1 MDIRRLEEFLAVLD
15 AGSLSK
21 AAQAMNVA
29 QPALSQSLA
38 RLERELGVRLFHRS
52 RRGAE
57 PTAAARQIAEDIRS
71 GVFRIINAKDAAQA
85 IAQGRAG
92 VLRAGLVSSALI
104 DILPR
109 GLRALRAYAPGVRVV
124 LHEMSN
130 AEQARALSC
139 GEIDVALVHTPIA
152 LTGVMHEK
160 VLMRE
165 RLTAAVPADLSLERR
180 DQIHMAEIARAG
192 LVMFPHAQ
200 LPTFYESVIDAFRKE
215 GLDAEVVQEANRTLT
230 VLACVAGGCGVALL
244 PSWIRSLDFKG
255 VRFCEVVDGARLPSF
270 NVSAIWHKRAVP
282 GLADAFVH
290 ACEDADAHESKLV

>member
-21 AAQAMNVA
+21 AAEILGVA

-57 PTAAARQIAEDIRS
+57 PTAAARQIAEDVRS
-71 GVFRIINAKDAAQA
+71 GVFHITNAKDAAQA

-92 VLRAGLVSSALI
+92 VLRVGLVSSALI

-109 GLRALRAYAPGVRVV
+109 GLRALRKHAPGVRIV
-124 LHEMSN
+124 LREMSN
-130 AEQARALSC
+130 AEQAQALSR
-139 GEIDVALVHTPIA
+139 GEIDVALVHTPVS

-165 RLTAAVPADLSLERR
+165 RLVAAVPADLPVEREAQVR
-180 DQIHMAEIARAG
+180 MAEIARVG
-192 LVMFPHAQ
+192 LVMYPHAQ

-230 VLACVAGGCGVALL
+230 VLACVAGGCGIALL
-244 PSWIRSLDFKG
+244 PSWIRSLDFRG
-255 VRFCEVVDGARLPSF
+255 VRYCEVADGARLPSF
-270 NVSAIWHKRAVP
+270 DVSAIWPKRAVP
-282 GLADAFVH
+282 GLADAFVQ
-290 ACEDADAHESKLV
+290 ACEAP